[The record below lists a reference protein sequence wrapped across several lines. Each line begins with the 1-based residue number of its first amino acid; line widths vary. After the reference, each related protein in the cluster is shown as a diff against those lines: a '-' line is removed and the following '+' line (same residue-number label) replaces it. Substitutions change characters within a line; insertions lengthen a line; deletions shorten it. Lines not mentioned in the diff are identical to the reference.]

1 MELLVQN
8 ELRRSENF
16 RRVMAGSATIEA
28 AEAKRKH
35 FRLIALL
42 SAGFILTGFPTIIAG
57 PILPT
62 FISRW
67 NLTDSQAG
75 FFFTVQFAAS
85 LAAVWITTGLT
96 AWRGY
101 RPGLVIGYVLT
112 GVGLA
117 LLNAPT
123 HGIALLGVACYGMG
137 YGLVVPPTNLAGA
150 EAGGAGVV
158 SLLNFAWGIGA
169 VACAPLVSVSL
180 RHHSLTPFLVTLA
193 AVAIALA
200 ALFIFVSLPE
210 RHKDSENTHTNGVA
224 DTSIPPVKITAI
236 VATIFFLYVGSEA
249 GIGGWA
255 AEHAKRLA
263 GHATALTT
271 MSPLF
276 FYAGLM
282 VGRGL
287 ASLLLPRI
295 GSLRFIIA
303 AFSLSITGIAIII
316 AAHSTQI
323 AIAGFTI
330 AGLGCATIYPI
341 YISWFSHWYGPSARR
356 LGGVVFSMASLG
368 GSALPWLVGFVSTKA
383 NSLPIGFLVPLGGIL
398 LMVVFVT
405 LLRRRGLQML

>member
-1 MELLVQN
+1 
-8 ELRRSENF
+8 
-16 RRVMAGSATIEA
+16 MATSATVSTRETQ
-28 AEAKRKH
+28 KRKH
-35 FRLIALL
+35 VGLIALL

-67 NLTDSQAG
+67 TLTDSQAG
-75 FFFTVQFAAS
+75 LFFTVQFAAS

-101 RPGLVIGYVLT
+101 RPGLVIGYMLT
-112 GVGLA
+112 AIGLA
-117 LLNAPT
+117 MLNAPT
-123 HGIALLGVACYGMG
+123 HAIALVAVAFYGMG

-169 VACAPLVSVSL
+169 VACAPLVSISL
-180 RHHSLTPFLVTLA
+180 RHHSLTLFLSILA
-193 AVAIALA
+193 AVAVALA
-200 ALFIFVSLPE
+200 VSFIFAALPE
-210 RHKDSENTHTNGVA
+210 RHQGDEATHTGDA
-224 DTSIPPVKITAI
+224 DTRVPSVKITAV
-236 VATIFFLYVGSEA
+236 VAAIFFLYVGSEA

-263 GHATALTT
+263 GHATELTT

-303 AFSLSITGIAIII
+303 AFSLSILGIGIII
-316 AAHSTQI
+316 AAHSTQV

-341 YISWFSHWYGPSARR
+341 YISWFSHWYGPAARR

-383 NSLPIGFLVPLGGIL
+383 NSLPIGFLVPLAAIL
-398 LMVVFVT
+398 AMVVFVT
-405 LLRRRGLQML
+405 LLRKRGLQML

>member
-1 MELLVQN
+1 
-8 ELRRSENF
+8 
-16 RRVMAGSATIEA
+16 MANSATVSETGSK
-28 AEAKRKH
+28 KRKH
-35 FRLIALL
+35 VALIALL

-75 FFFTVQFAAS
+75 LFFTVQFAAS
-85 LAAVWITTGLT
+85 LAAVWITTALT

-112 GVGLA
+112 GFGLA
-117 LLNAPT
+117 LLNAQT
-123 HGIALLGVACYGMG
+123 HGVALIAVALYGMG

-169 VACAPLVSVSL
+169 VACAPLLSVSL
-180 RHHSLTPFLVTLA
+180 RRHSLTMFLWILA
-193 AVAIALA
+193 AIAIALA
-200 ALFIFVSLPE
+200 VAFVFAKLPE
-210 RHKDSENTHTNGVA
+210 RHRDSSMAANSASSSGIP
-224 DTSIPPVKITAI
+224 SIKITVI
-236 VATIFFLYVGSEA
+236 VAAIFFLYVGSEA

-263 GHATALTT
+263 GHATELTT

-295 GSLRFIIA
+295 GSFRFIVA
-303 AFSLSITGIAIII
+303 AFALSILGIAIIV
-316 AAHSTQI
+316 AARSTPV
-323 AIAGFTI
+323 AIAGFAI

-341 YISWFSHWYGPSARR
+341 YISWFSHWYGPAARR

-368 GSALPWLVGFVSTKA
+368 GSAMPWLVGFVSTKA
-383 NSLPIGFLVPLGGIL
+383 NSLPIGFLVPLAGIVA
-398 LMVVFVT
+398 MAVFVAI
-405 LLRRRGLQML
+405 LRKRRLQML

>member
-1 MELLVQN
+1 MATSVTVSSME
-8 ELRRSENF
+8 
-16 RRVMAGSATIEA
+16 AK
-28 AEAKRKH
+28 KRKH
-35 FRLIALL
+35 VGLVALL

-75 FFFTVQFAAS
+75 LFFTVQFAAS

-112 GVGLA
+112 AVGLA
-117 LLNAPT
+117 LLNAQT
-123 HGIALLGVACYGMG
+123 HGVALIAVALYGMG

-150 EAGGAGVV
+150 EAGGAGTV

-169 VACAPLVSVSL
+169 VACAPLLSVSL
-180 RHHSLTPFLVTLA
+180 RHHSLTMFLWILA

-200 ALFIFVSLPE
+200 VAFAFASLPE
-210 RHKDSENTHTNGVA
+210 RHHDSSSAANSANSS
-224 DTSIPPVKITAI
+224 SIPSVRITVI
-236 VATIFFLYVGSEA
+236 VAAIFFLYVGSEA

-263 GHATALTT
+263 GHATELTT

-295 GSLRFIIA
+295 GSFRFIVAAFTLSILGIATIIA
-303 AFSLSITGIAIII
+303 AR
-316 AAHSTQI
+316 STPV
-323 AIAGFTI
+323 AIAGFAI

-341 YISWFSHWYGPSARR
+341 YISWFSHWYGTAARR

-368 GSALPWLVGFVSTKA
+368 GSAMPWLVGFISTKA
-383 NSLPIGFLVPLGGIL
+383 NSLPIGFLVPLAGIL
-398 LMVVFVT
+398 TMAVFVAI
-405 LLRRRGLQML
+405 LRKRRLQML

>member
-1 MELLVQN
+1 MVTSTTSSVTQ
-8 ELRRSENF
+8 
-16 RRVMAGSATIEA
+16 
-28 AEAKRKH
+28 AKRKH
-35 FRLIALL
+35 VVLIALL
-42 SAGFILTGFPTIIAG
+42 SVGFVLTGFPTIIAG

-75 FFFTVQFAAS
+75 LFFTVQFAAS

-123 HGIALLGVACYGMG
+123 HGIALLAVALYGMG

-169 VACAPLVSVSL
+169 VACAPLVSISL
-180 RHHSLTPFLVTLA
+180 RHHSLTTLLW
-193 AVAIALA
+193 IL
-200 ALFIFVSLPE
+200 
-210 RHKDSENTHTNGVA
+210 
-224 DTSIPPVKITAI
+224 AI
-236 VATIFFLYVGSEA
+236 VAVALAVVFIFAYLPGRHHDSSSAEANAGKPAAIPSVGITTIVAVIFFLYVGSEA

-255 AEHAKRLA
+255 AEYAKRLE
-263 GHATALTT
+263 GHATELTT

-276 FYAGLM
+276 FYGGLM

-295 GSLRFIIA
+295 GSLRFIIG
-303 AFSLSITGIAIII
+303 AFSLSILGIAVIV
-316 AAHSTQI
+316 AARSTNV

-341 YISWFSHWYGPSARR
+341 YISWFSHWYGPAARR

-368 GSALPWLVGFVSTKA
+368 GSALPWLLGFVSTKT
-383 NSLPIGFLVPLGGIL
+383 NSLPIGFLVPLTGIL
-398 LMVVFVT
+398 VMVVFVT
-405 LLRRRGLQML
+405 LLRKRRLQML